1 MNWYFSVS
9 NRTSVQ
15 TRPQKF
21 LGVFEVFFFLL
32 HKYRAKTIANSG
44 LLRVFANSILI
55 TCATVTKPSGT
66 VTPIANR
73 KLGVIPTIVIQ
84 RGNGENLWNKEASM
98 EWLINNFEM
107 LAVLVAGGVILAGFF
122 VKTDAASA
130 VADAVVDD
138 PSNFSVRT
146 SSGMDTSMFAVDW
159 EGGSKH
165 GGMKIGPE

>member
-1 MNWYFSVS
+1 
-9 NRTSVQ
+9 
-15 TRPQKF
+15 
-21 LGVFEVFFFLL
+21 
-32 HKYRAKTIANSG
+32 
-44 LLRVFANSILI
+44 
-55 TCATVTKPSGT
+55 
-66 VTPIANR
+66 
-73 KLGVIPTIVIQ
+73 
-84 RGNGENLWNKEASM
+84 M
-98 EWLINNFEM
+98 EWLTNNFEM

-122 VKTDAASA
+122 VKSDAASA